1 MRCYDASE
9 RLQPAAE
16 IVSHASG
23 VPRVVERAGV
33 EAVGS
38 DLNGECDEFWRNRR
52 EKTRS
57 GAQSQPKVLRAA

>member
-1 MRCYDASE
+1 VLCCDASK
-9 RLQPAAE
+9 RLQPTAE
-16 IVSHASG
+16 IVHRASG
-23 VPRVVERAGV
+23 VPDVVERAGV